1 MSRALVCW
9 GASKQMPIRIL
20 IADDDPAIRLLLRR
34 FIESHSFWE
43 VCGEAQNGIEAL
55 EKARQ
60 LSPDL
65 VILDCAMPLMTGLQA
80 AGEIAKLFPAV
91 PMLLVSVQQV
101 SPALVLAAREVGLK
115 GAVTKDRGSEVVA
128 GVEALLRNE
137 TFFPVDEAVLQ
148 AMRKSAG

>member
-1 MSRALVCW
+1 
-9 GASKQMPIRIL
+9 MPIRIL
-20 IADDDPAIRLLLRR
+20 IADDDPTIRLLIRR
-34 FIESHSFWE
+34 FIESHNFWE

-60 LSPDL
+60 LAPDL

-80 AGEIAKLFPAV
+80 ASEIAKIFPAV
-91 PMLLVSVQQV
+91 PMLLVSVQEV

-128 GVEALLRNE
+128 GIEALLRNE